1 MEGGRFIM
9 NTNIIVYHTAS
20 CGVLI
25 KIGRKAV
32 GVDAFSKDPDGLY
45 PDTPP
50 QVKAELF
57 AGIEKGGIGTLLFTH
72 AHGDHFCPEDT
83 AEALGRN
90 PELMIISTEEV
101 IGKLRGMAPDR
112 GRMYEVSPE
121 EKGNVKIWFPGGCAE
136 LFNSTHMGEVYAGVQ
151 NLTAMVEMEGKRMV
165 LLGDAWPREELF
177 VRIGAWE
184 QTPDILIA
192 PFPVIGLPSSRRL
205 LVKHLKPAQILAL
218 HLPKPERDSQNWLA
232 SAKKVCESAKD
243 GLPMP
248 WFGEKPGKMYC
259 L

>member
-1 MEGGRFIM
+1 
-9 NTNIIVYHTAS
+9 
-20 CGVLI
+20 
-25 KIGRKAV
+25 
-32 GVDAFSKDPDGLY
+32 
-45 PDTPP
+45 
-50 QVKAELF
+50 
-57 AGIEKGGIGTLLFTH
+57 
-72 AHGDHFCPEDT
+72 
-83 AEALGRN
+83 
-90 PELMIISTEEV
+90 
-101 IGKLRGMAPDR
+101 
-112 GRMYEVSPE
+112 
-121 EKGNVKIWFPGGCAE
+121 
-136 LFNSTHMGEVYAGVQ
+136 
-151 NLTAMVEMEGKRMV
+151 MV

-177 VRIGAWE
+177 ARIGAWE

-232 SAKKVCESAKD
+232 SAEKVCESAKD

>member
-1 MEGGRFIM
+1 MTGKTGRMRYVSNAGLVLEAEGE
-9 NTNIIVYHTAS
+9 S
-20 CGVLI
+20 
-25 KIGRKAV
+25 IGI
-32 GVDAFSKDPDGLY
+32 DLFSRDSSGLY

-57 AGIEKGGIGTLLFTH
+57 AGIEKGGIVTLLFTH
-72 AHGDHFCPEDT
+72 AHGDHFCLEDT

-90 PELMIISTEEV
+90 PELMVISTEEV
-101 IGKLRGMAPDR
+101 IGKLCGLAPDG

-165 LLGDAWPREELF
+165 FLGDAWPREELF
-177 VRIGAWE
+177 ARIGAWE
-184 QTPDILIA
+184 QTPDVLIA

-243 GLPMP
+243 GLHMP
-248 WFGEKPGKMYC
+248 WFGE
-259 L
+259 